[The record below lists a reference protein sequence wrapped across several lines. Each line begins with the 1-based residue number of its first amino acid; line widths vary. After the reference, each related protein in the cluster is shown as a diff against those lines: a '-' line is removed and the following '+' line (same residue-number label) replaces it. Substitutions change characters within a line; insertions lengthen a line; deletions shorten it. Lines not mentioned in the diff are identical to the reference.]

1 MLDGV
6 LDSLL
11 IGAGLFYK
19 ALWPILLGVL
29 LTALIETLVD
39 RDRMARLLG
48 GHGWRAIGTAAAAG
62 AASSACTYGALSITQ
77 SLFKKGASAEA
88 SFAFSFASTN
98 LVFELGIVIYALL
111 GWQFL
116 LAELLGGFVLI
127 AIMYLLVRLTLPRQL
142 FEQARE
148 RLQAQSPEDSGPERF
163 TRALMAREGWKYQ
176 LSTRAGWARIG
187 RNYFHT
193 LGRIWKSVVF
203 GFLIAGFII
212 EWVPVSVWHALFT
225 PADSFG
231 GVVENA
237 LIGVLAG
244 VVSFIGS
251 IGNVPFAAAL
261 WAGGA
266 SFAGVIGCIYADL
279 ITVPVLNL
287 WKKFFG
293 TRAMTYVFVVFF
305 ATMTA
310 SAVLMESVFAALGW
324 IPQPISRAGFAEF
337 LRWRF
342 DPAFVMTLLMLTA
355 SAALYWLTKQPAAT
369 HGVAGEPADH
379 RHA

>member
-1 MLDGV
+1 MLDAV
-6 LDSLL
+6 LNSLL
-11 IGAGLFYK
+11 IGTGLLYK
-19 ALWPILLGVL
+19 ALWPILFGVL

-48 GHGWRAIGTAAAAG
+48 GRGWRAIGTATAAG

-127 AIMYLLVRLTLPRQL
+127 AIMYLLVRLTLPRRL

-148 RLQAQSPEDSGPERF
+148 RLQAQSPQDSGPERF
-163 TRALMAREGWKYQ
+163 TRTLIAREGWKYQ

-193 LGRIWKSVVF
+193 LGVIWKSVLF

-212 EWVPVSVWHALFT
+212 EWVPARVWHALFL
-225 PADSFG
+225 PAGSFA
-231 GVVENA
+231 GVAENA
-237 LIGVLAG
+237 ALGVLAG

-287 WKKFFG
+287 WKNFFG
-293 TRAMTYVFVVFF
+293 WRATAYVFAVFF
-305 ATMTA
+305 TTMAA
-310 SAVLMESVFAALGW
+310 SAVLMEYLFAALDW
-324 IPQPISRAGFAEF
+324 VPPPINRAGFTDF
-337 LRWRF
+337 LRWHF
-342 DPAFVMTLLMLTA
+342 DTAFVLTLLMLAA
-355 SAALYWLTKQPAAT
+355 SAALYGLIRIQAQTQTPRPQ
-369 HGVAGEPADH
+369 PADH
-379 RHA
+379 RPE